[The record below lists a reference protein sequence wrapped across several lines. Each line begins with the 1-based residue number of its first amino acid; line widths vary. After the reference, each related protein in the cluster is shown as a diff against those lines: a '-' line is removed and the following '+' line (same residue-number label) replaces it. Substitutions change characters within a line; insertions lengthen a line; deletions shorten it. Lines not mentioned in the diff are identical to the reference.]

1 MTDRRAFLES
11 TSVAALGAVPA
22 ARLFTG
28 DQAVDPV
35 RNLIIVNGLGGLD
48 EGYAP
53 PPPGPKTVASPG
65 SIRAGKAS
73 GMTAINMTVAGGTDF
88 ESTLQA
94 IGQYDEFVRT
104 HPADLLKVYTTADIR
119 RAKAE
124 KKIGLIYGFQNAA
137 MVGDKVDRVNLFANL
152 GIRCIQLTY
161 NPLNQLGGG
170 SMAPGNPG
178 LTSFGREVVARL
190 NERRIM
196 VDLSHSGQQICL
208 DAARASTAPISI
220 NHTGCKALVDLPRN
234 KSDEELKLVADRGG
248 YVGIYFILF
257 LASGREATIDDA
269 VAHIRHAVDV
279 CGEDHVGIG
288 TDYGIVDLG
297 DLAPVRAFWA
307 DFVRKRVEGGTAAIG
322 EDPNILP
329 FSQGLIGPQ
338 QFRNLYRAMVKK
350 GFTARQVEKV
360 LGLNYLRFA
369 REIWGA

>member
-1 MTDRRAFLES
+1 MTDRRAFLTS
-11 TSVAALGAVPA
+11 TSAAALGAGPA
-22 ARLFTG
+22 ARLLTG
-28 DQAVDPV
+28 AQSVDPIG
-35 RNLIIVNGLGGLD
+35 NLIIVNGLGGLD
-48 EGYAP
+48 EEYAP

-137 MVGDKVDRVNLFANL
+137 MLGDKVDRVDLFANL
-152 GIRCIQLTY
+152 GVRCIQLTY

-178 LTSFGREVVARL
+178 LTAFGREVVARL

-234 KSDEELKLVADRGG
+234 KSDEEMKLVADRGG
-248 YVGIYFILF
+248 YIGIYFILF
-257 LASGREATIDDA
+257 LARGREATIDDA

-297 DLAPVRAFWA
+297 DLAPVQAFWA
-307 DFVRKRVEGGTAAIG
+307 NFVRKRIEGGSAAIG